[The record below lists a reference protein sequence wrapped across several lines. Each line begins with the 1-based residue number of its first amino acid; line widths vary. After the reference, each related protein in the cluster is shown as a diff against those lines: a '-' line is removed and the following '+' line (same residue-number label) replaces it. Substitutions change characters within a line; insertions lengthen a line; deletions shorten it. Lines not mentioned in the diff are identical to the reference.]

1 MRRGVLLVLA
11 LLAPLASA
19 CALNP
24 PRIVSISPG
33 REATDVA
40 TNQPISISFDRGMSH
55 ESVEQRFGLTP
66 ALPGCSGSKNCHFA
80 WSGNT
85 LTFIHAHVNFDVS
98 TAYQVSMHAGYADAS
113 GQQNGLDHS
122 WRFITEGRPALTA
135 VDPPDNATAVA
146 PDRNIVLSFSR
157 PMRADS
163 MRAAI
168 QLTPDAPFLL
178 RSKPGGDG
186 SQFEIIPT
194 ALLQPNQSYTVSL
207 DQPID
212 VHENAI
218 YGLVQTRFRT
228 GPLSLSRKIGYLV
241 AQPGQPAFAVGIV
254 DPHADGFLGRSTP
267 KIIYR
272 LGAQSQLEDALLS
285 FDWSPD
291 AQRLVV
297 VEAPRNAASGCCLS
311 V

>member
-1 MRRGVLLVLA
+1 MRRGFLLVLA

-33 REATDVA
+33 REATEVA
-40 TNQPISISFDRGMSH
+40 TNQAISISSDRPMSH
-55 ESVEQRFGLTP
+55 ESGAGPFGLAP
-66 ALPGCSGSKNCHFA
+66 ALPGCTGSQNCPFA
-80 WSGNT
+80 WKGNT
-85 LTFIHAHVNFDVS
+85 LTFSHTHVNFELS
-98 TAYQVSMHAGYADAS
+98 TAYRVSMHAGYADAS
-113 GQQNGLDHS
+113 GQKNGLDHS

-168 QLTPDAPFLL
+168 QLSPDAPFLL

-194 ALLQPNQSYTVSL
+194 ALLQPN
-207 DQPID
+207 
-212 VHENAI
+212 
-218 YGLVQTRFRT
+218 
-228 GPLSLSRKIGYLV
+228 
-241 AQPGQPAFAVGIV
+241 
-254 DPHADGFLGRSTP
+254 
-267 KIIYR
+267 
-272 LGAQSQLEDALLS
+272 
-285 FDWSPD
+285 
-291 AQRLVV
+291 
-297 VEAPRNAASGCCLS
+297 
-311 V
+311 